1 MIAIDAMGGDFA
13 PTAVIQ
19 GAVKAAQK
27 GISVILFGDQT
38 LVIPLLNQSHKH
50 WQQLPILFE
59 HCSQVIAM
67 DEEPGIAVLRKKNS
81 SLVRAMHAV
90 AAGKARAIISAGN
103 SGAMLVAST
112 IILGRVPGIL
122 RPAIGSFL
130 PTNTGS
136 FFCLDLGAN
145 VDCKAEFL
153 EQFASMGDVYVQLV
167 SNITKPR
174 IALLSNGHEP
184 YKGSHAVKQAYRLLA
199 SHPNFIGNIE
209 ARDIFDDRADVLVC
223 DGFAGNVLLKA
234 VQGTARTMMGWVV
247 QEAKKS
253 WVRQL
258 LLWCNAG
265 LFKGLKQKIDYARVG
280 GALLLGV
287 NHPVVLAHGCS
298 HAGAIENAILF
309 AHEVVQDNRIALFNK
324 KVQKIIKKEQSVL
337 SRNSAANTDE
347 LIV

>member
-13 PTAVIQ
+13 PAVVVQ

-27 GISVILFGDQT
+27 GISVILFGDQARV
-38 LVIPLLNQSHKH
+38 LPLLHNEHKQWH
-50 WQQLPILFE
+50 QLPISVE
-59 HCSQVIAM
+59 HCSEIITM

-81 SLVRAMHAV
+81 SLVRAMQAV
-90 AAGKARAIISAGN
+90 KNGKARAIVSAGN

-130 PTNTGS
+130 PTNSGS

-145 VDCKAEFL
+145 ADCKAEFL
-153 EQFASMGDVYVQLV
+153 EQFACMGDIYVRLV
-167 SNITKPR
+167 QQKTKPR

-184 YKGSHAVKQAYRLLA
+184 YKGSTAVKQAYTLLTT
-199 SHPNFIGNIE
+199 HPHFIGNIE
-209 ARDIFDDRADVLVC
+209 ARDIFEDRIDVLVC

-234 VQGTARTMMGWVV
+234 IQGTAKTMMGWVA

-265 LFKGLKQKIDYARVG
+265 LFRGLKRKIDYARVG

-309 AHEVVQDNRIALFNK
+309 AHDVIGDNRITLFNK
-324 KVQKIIKKEQSVL
+324 QIQNLLQKKQSIGSVYTDQK
-337 SRNSAANTDE
+337 TDE
-347 LIV
+347 LLV